1 MTRLMIFIVTILLL
15 LGGGFM
21 AYKVSFMHEQAL
33 EDQLDQALTAYRQGE
48 KGTTIASRK
57 EGFNRALEIY
67 SQLEKQYQPCMSSGK
82 LYYNLAN
89 TYFQLGEYPMAI
101 YYYYKSLTLQ
111 PRDEN
116 VKHNLE
122 ITLDKLHLS
131 RPETPSEIQK
141 IFFFHT
147 YFSLP
152 ERLQLFSY
160 FGLMLLATSLLMIA
174 YMQSRRILKYVVSI
188 IGIFS
193 LLLATSLLFTRYM
206 EPLQGV
212 LIKATYVYRDKGK
225 EYATTSTTPASAGIK
240 VDILDVQAQGKWL
253 KILSPDG
260 TIGYVPEDAIRIFTC
275 V

>member
-1 MTRLMIFIVTILLL
+1 MTRLIIFIVTMALL
-15 LGGGFM
+15 LGGGYM
-21 AYKVSFMHEQAL
+21 AYKLSVVQQQDL

-48 KGTTIASRK
+48 KGTTLASRK

-67 SQLEKQYQPCMSSGK
+67 SQMEKQYQPCMSSGK
-82 LYYNLAN
+82 LFYNLAN

-101 YYYYKSLTLQ
+101 LNYYKSLRLQ

-122 ITLDKLHLS
+122 VSLDKLNLS
-131 RPETPSEIQK
+131 RPEPPSDIQK

-160 FGLMLLATSLLMIA
+160 FGLTLLATSLLMIA
-174 YMQSRRILKYVVSI
+174 YLQSRPYLKYVVSI
-188 IGIFS
+188 IGVLCLILAFS
-193 LLLATSLLFTRYM
+193 LLYTRYL

-212 LIKATYVYRDKGK
+212 IVKATYVYRDKGK
-225 EYATTSTTPASAGIK
+225 EYATTSNTPASAGIK
-240 VDILDVQAQGKWL
+240 VDILDVQSQGQWI
-253 KILSPDG
+253 KILTPDG
-260 TIGYVPEDAIRIFTC
+260 TIGYVPEDAIRIITC